1 MERTTM
7 STFRPEDQDS
17 DKLQTPNAETLQAMR
32 EVEEGKSIRARD
44 VSELFEQLTSDEEQ
58 AADWNKSLGEY

>member
-1 MERTTM
+1 M

-17 DKLQTPNAETLQAMR
+17 DNLQTPNTDTLQAMR

-44 VSELFEQLTSDEEQ
+44 VSELFERLSSDEEQ
-58 AADWNKSLGEY
+58 AADWNKALGKY